1 MNAIPKRTIKLEE
14 CCENQTVVKK
24 TINQNDDL
32 KKKHIDKI
40 TKIIERSNAFVNELM
55 TRRQNENR
63 SHKYTTSSKLNAS
76 MFGNENVKK
85 LSKDAPRVSLPQGS
99 PSKRLRVTQKKK

>member
-1 MNAIPKRTIKLEE
+1 MRHELSQLKTKESYQVSPQKTSQPSPTKKFQITMNTIPKRTIKLEE

-55 TRRQNENR
+55 TRRQN
-63 SHKYTTSSKLNAS
+63 
-76 MFGNENVKK
+76 
-85 LSKDAPRVSLPQGS
+85 
-99 PSKRLRVTQKKK
+99 